1 MEKINFIGAYD
12 KTDSIMY
19 IAKILTELSRKLM
32 PITNELKNNIELIG
46 QIDFIFAKASFSK
59 KLNGIK
65 PGINNKKYVNL
76 IQARH
81 PLIDES
87 KVVPID
93 ISIGEN
99 YSSLIITGPN
109 TGGKT
114 VCLKNE

>member
-1 MEKINFIGAYD
+1 MNNLKAEEAIE
-12 KTDSIMY
+12 

-32 PITNELKNNIELIG
+32 PITNELKNNVELIG

-65 PGINNKKYVNL
+65 PDINNKKYVNL

-99 YSSLIITGPN
+99 YSSLIITGPILVV
-109 TGGKT
+109 KLF
-114 VCLKNE
+114 V